1 MASTNNSHI
10 LEIIIKARDQASQVA
25 QKVDQELKNINN
37 TASKGPNQFHQ
48 YANSMAQSLQRIRNK
63 NRELGQ
69 DWENVTNKMHNTTTQ
84 AFNKIYNV
92 LDKIP
97 NRVDPI
103 LNRFGQL
110 SPRFKTVAESMKTSM
125 DTAIEQI
132 KSKFKSLETTAH
144 SSIDSLK
151 NKVSSFSTTI
161 GSNVS
166 SGLMNI
172 ANRMDG
178 IANSRVGQAFST
190 LRNTVSTSLTSMRSG
205 ISNFVTEGSAAMQR
219 LAHSTG
225 QLGQGFT
232 LLKGILSNFVAM
244 IGYDLVANLVQST
257 RATINAQ
264 GNIEAFSRRLN
275 MSASEVQ
282 NFNNRLNQMQTEFRK
297 VDMQQVGASA
307 LELAN
312 KLDVPKNK
320 IADLTKTVAVMS
332 SAFIREGRTTEEAI
346 LAVSDALDGQFRRLQ
361 ELGITQD
368 MLKNNGWN
376 GNLEDTASLIDAINV
391 SMDKLGLTETAQQ
404 VTNLDDAWQ
413 VLNVAGSQFLT
424 AIIVPLTPA
433 LVGIVMAFADAANA
447 VTRFWQ
453 SMPDTGKLVILASLI
468 TAVGVAILLYVV
480 PALKTA
486 AIDTW
491 ALVVA
496 KSALLW
502 EFVAIVAII
511 TILVAAFYEGGKAM
525 GWWTDG
531 ASAMKVI
538 GDGLRNVFNGIVE
551 CLKAV
556 YNGFMEVANPMFQ
569 EFWNYLVK
577 VLEPLKGSFQM
588 LWNSLVKL
596 GDAFGGA
603 SGAGKLFADIGRVL
617 ASTVLKQLITSLK
630 ILIAILVP
638 IIEFV
643 INSISNIVDYI
654 TLLKQAWDDLM
665 NGNISLVDFLWKV
678 FGGALTLLSSIFMN
692 IVDAVVSMLGNL
704 LEIIGV
710 HLDEIWNGIVT
721 WFSGIPGW
729 ISGQINSFVQGLNDG
744 LKGAYDSVMSWLGGI
759 WDGFVQWLTGIPDY
773 ISETLNNS
781 VNDLNDWL
789 STAYDTVIE
798 WLGTIL
804 EGVVQWLF
812 GLGDTIVENL
822 TLMIESWGQISIMII
837 EWLMQ
842 MGVDILTQIVTWLVE
857 LPLTILT
864 YLQLLIESLWLWG
877 SQLITQAV
885 MIGSQFLYNLLMWFA
900 QIPIMIWNYLIDV
913 LAKVFGWNAQM
924 TADAKATGQNFIY
937 GVIEWISQLP
947 VKLWDWL
954 KQCIDKVIQWGSDL
968 LTKGT
973 EAGKNLLDGFKDKI
987 KELPDKM
994 KEELDHIL
1002 DHITDYLPKL
1012 WDAAKNLAWNAVKG
1026 FIAGLDSHSPGIMAR
1041 TMGQES
1047 LYIDE
1052 AMRNQFDTLN
1062 GTAQEMA
1069 DNIVGGF
1076 GTPELGSPV
1085 MPDANVEPVMPTS
1098 MSMPTFD
1105 ASQPVTLTPL
1115 GFDSTAVAS
1124 ATTGIMEQGTLL
1136 TGQVQTDTTMINSAM
1151 AGTQL
1156 QLQNLVLASST
1167 GTTTVLGNNTQMQV
1181 SYIQLMNGINAVM
1194 NNIISKTVNG
1204 WNNVR
1209 TTTQQNLNQI
1219 LQSTKTVT
1227 SQMIDAWN
1235 TMKNSIIQAAENI
1248 KTESTNHF
1256 NKLSD
1261 TIRTF
1266 YHKLQNPGG
1275 WGDPQ
1280 HTHHSTR
1287 IAGGRPRRLKD
1298 PRQSMNDS
1306 IRRVTQPNIHF
1317 IQPLSIPNT
1326 NSTTSSPTVP
1336 HISNITNSNFHEPVT
1351 RGTIKANS
1359 TLSQNTIDYILPKA
1373 HSSISVEDM
1382 EKAKANALDHAMKTK
1397 GAGWL
1402 DVVNPNV
1409 DFIKKVSREWSM
1421 AGPIVWGKYPTG
1433 NDIFHVKDFE
1443 NGQPYIDFG
1452 TFKRMAEDV
1461 FSQTDYSFYMDSDR
1475 YGSWQA
1481 AFSAGAMNCSDSTDA
1496 LIWMARQCGL
1506 SATKVHG
1513 YWGSIGHFW
1522 ANVEGHKMDTTG
1534 WMKRRDWAPAISHSG
1549 APAHPIRH
1557 KSDFEKLS
1565 EGSNSSSDSV
1575 THDGKVTIEHRIVFE
1590 NQPDNVTHDE
1600 LLEALNNLATDDY
1613 WIQILTGENEFKR
1626 RIELGRQDYNRQL
1639 RRNI

>member
-97 NRVDPI
+97 SRVDPI

-144 SSIDSLK
+144 SSIDSLR
-151 NKVSSFSTTI
+151 NKVSSFSTSV
-161 GSNVS
+161 GSTMS

-190 LRNTVSTSLTSMRSG
+190 LRNTVTTSLSGMRTG
-205 ISNFVTEGSAAMQR
+205 ITNFVNQGSAAMQK
-219 LAHSTG
+219 LVHSTG

-232 LLKGILSNFVAM
+232 MLKGILSGFVAM
-244 IGYDLVANLVQST
+244 IGYDLVTNIVRST
-257 RATINAQ
+257 REVINAR
-264 GNIEAFSRRLN
+264 GNIESFSRRLG
-275 MSASEVQ
+275 MSGSEVSDFSKKISALQ
-282 NFNNRLNQMQTEFRK
+282 QEFRK
-297 VDMQQVGASA
+297 VDMQQMGASA
-307 LELAN
+307 LELAT
-312 KLDVPKNK
+312 KLGVSKDKV
-320 IADLTKTVAVMS
+320 ADLARTMAVAG
-332 SAFIREGRTTEEAI
+332 SAFAREGRTMHDSI
-346 LAVSDALDGQFRRLQ
+346 LAVNDALQGEFRRLR
-361 ELGITQD
+361 EIGITQD
-368 MLKNNGWN
+368 MLKKNGWN
-376 GNLEDTASLIDAINV
+376 GHIEDTTSLIDALNKT
-391 SMDKLGLTETAQQ
+391 MQQLGLEETAKQ
-404 VTNLDDAWQ
+404 VTNLDDAWA
-413 VLNVAGSQFLT
+413 VLNIAGSHLLT
-424 AIIVPLTPA
+424 EIIIPLTP
-433 LVGIVMAFADAANA
+433 LIVSMTLAFAGAANA
-447 VTRFWQ
+447 VAEFWQ
-453 SMPDTGKLVILASLI
+453 NMPDTGKLFILSAII
-468 TAVGVAILLYVV
+468 TGIGIAILLYLV
-480 PALKTA
+480 PALQAATTA
-486 AIDTW
+486 IWKA
-491 ALVVA
+491 VVA
-496 KSALLW
+496 KSALLI
-502 EFVAIVAII
+502 EFVAIAAII
-511 TILVAAFYEGGKAM
+511 AVVIAVIYEVGKAM

-531 ASAMKVI
+531 ASAMKVV
-538 GDGLRNVFNGIVE
+538 GDALRNCFNQIVD

-569 EFWNYLVK
+569 EFWNYLMK
-577 VLEPLKGSFQM
+577 VVGPLIGSFQM

-603 SGAGKLFADIGRVL
+603 SGSGKLFADIGRLL
-617 ASTVLKQLITSLK
+617 ASTVLKQIITSLK

-665 NGNISLVDFLWKV
+665 NGNISFVDFLVKV

-692 IVDAVVSMLGNL
+692 IIDAVVSMLGNL

-721 WFSGIPGW
+721 WFNGIPGW
-729 ISGQINSFVQGLNDG
+729 INGQINSFVQGLNDG

-759 WDGFVQWLTGIPDY
+759 WSGIVDWFTGLPGY
-773 ISETLNNS
+773 ISQALDSS
-781 VNDLNDWL
+781 VKSFDDWL
-789 STAYDTVIE
+789 K
-798 WLGTIL
+798 TIWNNL
-804 EGVVQWLF
+804 VAGFGSIISGVQLWIF
-812 GLGDTIVENL
+812 SIGDTIVENL
-822 TLMIESWGQISIMII
+822 TLMLQSWGEFSIQVIT
-837 EWLMQ
+837 WLTQ
-842 MGVDILTQIVTWLVE
+842 LGVDILTHIVTWLVN
-857 LPLTILT
+857 LPITIYT
-864 YLQLLIESLWLWG
+864 YLALLIESLWLWG

-885 MIGSQFLYNLLMWFA
+885 LIGSQFLYNLLMWFA
-900 QIPIMIWNYLIDV
+900 QIPIMIWNFLIDV
-913 LAKVFGWNAQM
+913 LAKVFGWNTQM
-924 TADAKATGQNFIY
+924 TNDAKAAGQNFVY
-937 GVIEWISQLP
+937 GVINWVSQLP
-947 VKLWDWL
+947 IKLWEFL
-954 KQCIDKVIQWGSDL
+954 RQCIDKIVQWALDL
-968 LTKGT
+968 LNKGK
-973 EAGKNLLDGFKDKI
+973 EAGQKLVDGFKDKI
-987 KELPDKM
+987 KELPQKM

-1002 DHITDYLPKL
+1002 SHITDYIPKL
-1012 WDAAKNLAWNAVKG
+1012 WEAAKNLAWNAVQG
-1026 FIAGLDSHSPGIMAR
+1026 FINGLDSHSPGIMAR

-1047 LYIDE
+1047 VYINE
-1052 AMRNQFDTLN
+1052 AMRNQFGTLA
-1062 GTAQEMA
+1062 GTANEMA
-1069 DNIVGGF
+1069 NTIVDNF
-1076 GTPELGSPV
+1076 GTPTLGAPIVDTSMPV
-1085 MPDANVEPVMPTS
+1085 MPDMSTMPTI
-1098 MSMPTFD
+1098 T
-1105 ASQPVTLTPL
+1105 ASQPATMTPV
-1115 GFDSTAVAS
+1115 GFDSSAVTS

-1136 TGQVQTDTTMINSAM
+1136 ATSVEGNALAINTAM

-1156 QLQNLVLASST
+1156 QLQNMVLASTT
-1167 GTTTVLGNNTQMQV
+1167 GTTTVLNNNLQIQT
-1181 SYIQLMNGINAVM
+1181 SYVQLMNGVNTVM
-1194 NNIISKTVNG
+1194 NFIIQKTVTG
-1204 WNNVR
+1204 WNSVR
-1209 TTTQQNLNQI
+1209 TTTQQNLNGI
-1219 LQSTKTVT
+1219 LNSTKSVT

-1235 TMKNSIIQAAENI
+1235 TMKNQIIKAAENI

-1275 WGDPQ
+1275 WGDP
-1280 HTHHSTR
+1280 HGASHHSTR
-1287 IAGGRPRRLKD
+1287 IAGGRSRRIKD
-1298 PRQSMNDS
+1298 PRQSMNNS
-1306 IRRVTQPNIHF
+1306 IMRVTQPNLHF
-1317 IQPLSIPNT
+1317 IQPLGIP
-1326 NSTTSSPTVP
+1326 NSTTNNTTTSV
-1336 HISNITNSNFHEPVT
+1336 SNITNSNFHEPVT
-1351 RGTIKANS
+1351 RGTVKAN
-1359 TLSQNTIDYILPKA
+1359 TQLSQSTIDYILPKA
-1373 HSSISVEDM
+1373 HSSISVSDM
-1382 EKAKANALDHAMKTK
+1382 EKAKANALDNVMKYK

-1421 AGPIVWGKYPTG
+1421 AGPIVWGKYPTRSSL
-1433 NDIFHVKDFE
+1433 FKVKEFE
-1443 NGQPYIDFG
+1443 NGAPNIDFS
-1452 TFKRMAEDV
+1452 TFKMMAEDV
-1461 FSQTDYSFYMDSDR
+1461 FDQCVYDFYMDSDR

-1534 WMKRRDWAPAISHSG
+1534 WMNRHDWAPAISHSG

-1565 EGSNSSSDSV
+1565 DNSNSSSDSV
-1575 THDGKVTIEHRIVFE
+1575 THDGKVILEHRIVFE
-1590 NQPDNVTHDE
+1590 NQPDNVTKDE

-1626 RIELGRQDYNRQL
+1626 RIELGREDYNRQL